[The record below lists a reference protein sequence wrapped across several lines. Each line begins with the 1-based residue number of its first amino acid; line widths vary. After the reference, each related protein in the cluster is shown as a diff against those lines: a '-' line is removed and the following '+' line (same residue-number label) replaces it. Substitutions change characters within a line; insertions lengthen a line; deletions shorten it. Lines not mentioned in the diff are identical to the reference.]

1 MGNFAGWKCKPEL
14 DYPVWSWTDM
24 MEVLDLETVVDLVGI
39 VPWNDAQ
46 EDSTGSAAKTEA
58 VSRCA
63 EEVQSSL
70 EEVCPGR
77 RVETGASDA
86 VAPVVYVDTRSRR
99 VPLQEEVEE
108 ASAAVLL
115 LRKPRH
121 LNPREAAERPYN
133 WTAEG

>member
-1 MGNFAGWKCKPEL
+1 
-14 DYPVWSWTDM
+14 M
-24 MEVLDLETVVDLVGI
+24 MDVLDLETVVDLVGI

-63 EEVQSSL
+63 EVQSSL

-77 RVETGASDA
+77 RVETGASYA
-86 VAPVVYVDTRSRR
+86 VAPVVDVDTRSRR

-121 LNPREAAERPYN
+121 LNLREAAERPYN